1 MRKTIIKS
9 LALMFAISQV
19 ATAQNSSTAIGAK
32 DRINNDIFGADSTKL
47 ESYVGQ
53 FDGTAPTKSS
63 QATSVSRPMNQDST
77 NLIPNNIVIP
87 VTNTYTAPTVVIP
100 PQNGSCGAS
109 NGSIVTSSPTSFLC
123 SIGIPTGVT
132 NNGGSY
138 SWSCSGNNYG
148 NPSNVAS
155 CSAQQRV
162 VGQCGS
168 DNGQTMSSTPTNL
181 CASGTPSSVSSNGT
195 SYSWSCNG
203 NYGAPASCSANKPA
217 LPSQCGGFDTLDST
231 INGTGLGEV
240 ISVTSQT
247 SYVNGSACPGGYIP
261 VDGSGNRVLLLDYS
275 PFQPFYTTDGTY
287 DYVGNHLPGF
297 YPTSVHNTVNG
308 LSSLISKTQNAKIG
322 CPPSYHLEA
331 TAKTLL
337 SPYWMNPVLS
347 TDHWFCA
354 INP

>member
-1 MRKTIIKS
+1 MRITIIKS
-9 LALMFAISQV
+9 LVVFSVFAQV
-19 ATAQNSSTAIGAK
+19 AIAQNAGTI
-32 DRINNDIFGADSTKL
+32 DRFNNDIFGSDSTKL
-47 ESYVGQ
+47 EAYVGQ
-53 FDGTAPTKSS
+53 FGGTAPSKSS

-123 SIGIPTGVT
+123 NIGVATGVT

-181 CASGTPSSVSSNGT
+181 CTSGTASSVSSNGT

-203 NYGAPASCSANKPA
+203 NYGAPASCSASQQSLAVQVGAFCKGAPA
-217 LPSQCGGFDTLDST
+217 AIYNPVTPGDYWGTFPAY
-231 INGTGLGEV
+231 IYVKGNGV
-240 ISVTSQT
+240 ASF
-247 SYVNGSACPGGYIP
+247 
-261 VDGSGNRVLLLDYS
+261 SGNGNLIPYYKYSEALVFNSTPTNLTALLS
-275 PFQPFYTTDGTY
+275 
-287 DYVGNHLPGF
+287 
-297 YPTSVHNTVNG
+297 G
-308 LSSLISKTQNAKIG
+308 LSTFAGFGPDAWKIQYWFTDSKFVQIYNSTPFCIFTYGKQNGKDTVYVSDG
-322 CPPSYHLEA
+322 
-331 TAKTLL
+331 KTTIQT
-337 SPYWMNPVLS
+337 Y
-347 TDHWFCA
+347 
-354 INP
+354 

>member
-1 MRKTIIKS
+1 MRKTITKS
-9 LALMFAISQV
+9 LVVFSVFAQV
-19 ATAQNSSTAIGAK
+19 AIAQNAGTI
-32 DRINNDIFGADSTKL
+32 DRFNNDIFGADSTKL

-53 FDGTAPTKSS
+53 FGGTAPTKSS

-87 VTNTYTAPTVVIP
+87 ITNTYTAPTVVIP

-109 NGSIVTSSPTSFLC
+109 NGSIVTSAPTSFLC
-123 SIGIPTGVT
+123 NIGVPTGVT

-181 CASGTPSSVSSNGT
+181 CASGTPSGVSSSGT

-203 NYGAPASCSANKPA
+203 NYGAPASCSA
-217 LPSQCGGFDTLDST
+217 SQLAPPTLSHCGVPY
-231 INGTGLGEV
+231 INNVYASAQTGG
-240 ISVTSQT
+240 
-247 SYVNGSACPGGYIP
+247 SYQYWWIHGDIT
-261 VDGSGNRVLLLDYS
+261 
-275 PFQPFYTTDGTY
+275 YTTTTY
-287 DYVGNHLPGF
+287 IDVLGFSMAPICHHTTGDYVVAIDLYGLTSDGF
-297 YPTSVHNTVNG
+297 YNSYNPIPTNGGAMGQRLQVQVNG
-308 LSSLISKTQNAKIG
+308 LNNIKLKYPNLKIG
-322 CPPSYHLEA
+322 CPPGWVDS
-331 TAKTLL
+331 LL
-337 SPYWMNPVLS
+337 FGCWKNY
-347 TDHWFCA
+347 
-354 INP
+354 

>member
-9 LALMFAISQV
+9 LVVFSVFAQV
-19 ATAQNSSTAIGAK
+19 AIAQNAGTI
-32 DRINNDIFGADSTKL
+32 DRFNNDIFGADSTKL

-53 FDGTAPTKSS
+53 FGGSTPSKSS

-87 VTNTYTAPTVVIP
+87 ITNTYTAPTVVIP

-109 NGSIVTSSPTSFLC
+109 NGSIVTSAPTSFLC
-123 SIGIPTGVT
+123 NIGIPTGVT

-168 DNGQTMSSTPTNL
+168 DNGKTMSSTPTNL

-203 NYGAPASCSANKPA
+203 NYGAPASCSA
-217 LPSQCGGFDTLDST
+217 SQLIDPYSVCGMPYSYATLQRGNNTTYYNTDEYREVAVKNMWG
-231 INGTGLGEV
+231 IGL
-240 ISVTSQT
+240 T
-247 SYVNGSACPGGYIP
+247 SYQVCPGGYVLRGELIP
-261 VDGSGNRVLLLDYS
+261 GVYGGRTYLELHPELVTYTSDGVYSIYNPTVINGFKNDYLTVSVIGLDA
-275 PFQPFYTTDGTY
+275 
-287 DYVGNHLPGF
+287 L
-297 YPTSVHNTVNG
+297 
-308 LSSLISKTQNAKIG
+308 KTKHPNLKFG
-322 CPPSYHLEA
+322 CPPNYLL
-331 TAKTLL
+331 TAMGCWKN
-337 SPYWMNPVLS
+337 Y
-347 TDHWFCA
+347 
-354 INP
+354 